1 MKTHFIFSFLIA
13 ISRVRHGEK
22 VPLVLIVR
30 QAKQHFGEE
39 IIMVNQFVML
49 VDSTI
54 SYIM

>member
-1 MKTHFIFSFLIA
+1 MHFIFSFLIA

-30 QAKQHFGEE
+30 PAKQHFGGE

-49 VDSTI
+49 VDSTTN
-54 SYIM
+54 YIM